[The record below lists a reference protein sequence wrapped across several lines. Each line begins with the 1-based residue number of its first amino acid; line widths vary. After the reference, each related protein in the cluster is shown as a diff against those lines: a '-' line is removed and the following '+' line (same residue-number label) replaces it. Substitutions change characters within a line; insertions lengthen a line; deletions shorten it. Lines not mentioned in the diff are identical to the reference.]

1 MPPPNTQV
9 PLSSFPPHVQQAL
22 KQTWDKDGRGY
33 VTTGELTAGASG
45 TVSARNARQQRQLAG
60 LGQYRQEVQQQTSK
74 NDKWDL
80 PGDVSVFDNIGLAE
94 GQGIWERMAAIIR
107 RQRLDVRILLDAHDR
122 RNAGVVDIDTFRRA
136 LCYAFGNHW
145 TELQMTSD
153 EFDEVTKPYITRNPE
168 RRGDPPGFIFW
179 QKFSTDLQ
187 TLADRRAHSDDFMAR
202 LVKIEAKERFAA
214 NLLKQYGVSELE
226 LRETFSRLKMTLN
239 QYGGGGSQGALTY
252 AFRRMDEDKSGT
264 VGAAEITRFLKT
276 MTRGMDE
283 LNTKV
288 IDAIV
293 DMCDATGDG
302 QVDYNEV
309 SRMILC
315 DDIVELLALVPDK
328 TKVDSN
334 QAYLN
339 STVGSR
345 GVTVKELRAAQ
356 QAIKAKLLLKFKT
369 IAQAL
374 RTIDA
379 KGDGTLERGEIIQM
393 LQNYKLLKH
402 VDYYT
407 GAMHGDVTMA
417 QADTLID
424 FVDADGNGKIDY
436 NEFTRVIVADDIM
449 TIPEPKSVNANQLW
463 GTNLNKHGISR

>member
-1 MPPPNTQV
+1 
-9 PLSSFPPHVQQAL
+9 
-22 KQTWDKDGRGY
+22 
-33 VTTGELTAGASG
+33 
-45 TVSARNARQQRQLAG
+45 
-60 LGQYRQEVQQQTSK
+60 
-74 NDKWDL
+74 
-80 PGDVSVFDNIGLAE
+80 
-94 GQGIWERMAAIIR
+94 
-107 RQRLDVRILLDAHDR
+107 
-122 RNAGVVDIDTFRRA
+122 
-136 LCYAFGNHW
+136 
-145 TELQMTSD
+145 
-153 EFDEVTKPYITRNPE
+153 
-168 RRGDPPGFIFW
+168 
-179 QKFSTDLQ
+179 
-187 TLADRRAHSDDFMAR
+187 
-202 LVKIEAKERFAA
+202 
-214 NLLKQYGVSELE
+214 
-226 LRETFSRLKMTLN
+226 
-239 QYGGGGSQGALTY
+239 
-252 AFRRMDEDKSGT
+252 
-264 VGAAEITRFLKT
+264 
-276 MTRGMDE
+276 
-283 LNTKV
+283 
-288 IDAIV
+288 
-293 DMCDATGDG
+293 
-302 QVDYNEV
+302 
-309 SRMILC
+309 MILC

-379 KGDGTLERGEIIQM
+379 TGDGTLERGEIIQM